1 MHCLGSLFINK
12 FRIDKNC
19 HHLSL
24 FTFTEVYLLIRY
36 IHTISQQFSRVI
48 QTPVNVY
55 VQVLTTIFFISSLKK
70 SENWAHKSVKWNALN
85 LLSGVGTYY
94 MPRGLLLLLFK
105 KYTIESRPPIEPIAF
120 FIWARAVLWNE
131 RGNTLSLHLILRLLI
146 PLLCRTEMNRCRRN
160 FTISS
165 SFLGPEHLLTKTYI
179 KNRYYIF

>member
-12 FRIDKNC
+12 FRIDKAC

-36 IHTISQQFSRVI
+36 ILSH
-48 QTPVNVY
+48 
-55 VQVLTTIFFISSLKK
+55 SSLVGNSNTCKWICTSTYYYIFHQQPKK